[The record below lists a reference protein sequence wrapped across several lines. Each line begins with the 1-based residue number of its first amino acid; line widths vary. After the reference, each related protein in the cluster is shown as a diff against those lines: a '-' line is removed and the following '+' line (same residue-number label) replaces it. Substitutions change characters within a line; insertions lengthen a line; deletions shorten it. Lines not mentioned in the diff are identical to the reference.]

1 MRNQTCMETNRY
13 VDGNDFSNYLS
24 KGEELFAIQCL
35 CCKLTCFVSDMIKW
49 GKTFIEKVTSY
60 VNSQRFFPFSKN
72 LFFFSLTPPKQI
84 WCQCY
89 KSFQIFVLVAMQKS

>member
-24 KGEELFAIQCL
+24 KGGELFAIQCL

-49 GKTFIEKVTSY
+49 G
-60 VNSQRFFPFSKN
+60 
-72 LFFFSLTPPKQI
+72 
-84 WCQCY
+84 
-89 KSFQIFVLVAMQKS
+89 